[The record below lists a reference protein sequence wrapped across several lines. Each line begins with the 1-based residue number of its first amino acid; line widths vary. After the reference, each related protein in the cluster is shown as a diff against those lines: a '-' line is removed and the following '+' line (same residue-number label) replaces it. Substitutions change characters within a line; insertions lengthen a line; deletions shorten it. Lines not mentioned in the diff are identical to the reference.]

1 MIPRIGYG
9 GRLTVRL
16 PSNPRIQLAHEAEG
30 RIWVGVFDDGRAT
43 PLAEVI
49 VPLAELAK
57 AIEVLSGNPP
67 SP

>member
-16 PSNPRIQLAHEAEG
+16 PSDPRIQLAHEAEG
-30 RIWVGVFDDGRAT
+30 HIWLGVFDEGRAT
-43 PLAEVI
+43 PLAELV
-49 VPLAELAK
+49 VPIAELAK
-57 AIEVLSGNPP
+57 AIEVLSGSPP